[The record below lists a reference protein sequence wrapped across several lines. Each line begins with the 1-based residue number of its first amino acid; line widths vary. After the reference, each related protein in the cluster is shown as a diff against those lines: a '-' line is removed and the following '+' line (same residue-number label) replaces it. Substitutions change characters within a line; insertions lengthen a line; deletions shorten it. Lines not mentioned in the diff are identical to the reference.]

1 MDETKKK
8 NTHSRNWYRTKEEE
22 KKNLNWKI
30 TNFGWGNWE
39 VCRQTK
45 EETEVGKKPN
55 IVRFIS
61 TSIIMAVPHAFYSLS
76 TLIMFLLS
84 ISTHAYT
91 LTLHKWWI
99 ITHQKYEPLQEK
111 KTSLWIFLIKWT
123 RLFVLQYKKYT
134 KKQRRAV
141 IYLEMAT
148 NYTSRKKKRPR
159 VENRHWNVPHSIGI
173 HIIWV
178 IFSKN
183 YSKISSKWPT
193 PNRTINESVSALIY
207 GFRHLVQCS
216 SLSNASFNTAQI
228 IQ

>member
-1 MDETKKK
+1 MDIRKGQTKKRRYQVGWNEEK

-134 KKQRRAV
+134 KKQRRPV

-148 NYTSRKKKRPR
+148 NYTSRKKTSTSRKSTLKCAPF
-159 VENRHWNVPHSIGI
+159 HWNPYNMSYL
-173 HIIWV
+173 
-178 IFSKN
+178 F
-183 YSKISSKWPT
+183 
-193 PNRTINESVSALIY
+193 
-207 GFRHLVQCS
+207 
-216 SLSNASFNTAQI
+216 
-228 IQ
+228 